1 MKVLNIVG
9 ARPNFMKIAPIHRAF
24 VKHDDINSKI
34 VHTGQHYD
42 ARMSGI
48 FFSQL
53 EMPEPDYFLGV
64 GAGSHTQ
71 QTAGI
76 MLEFEKVIHLE
87 KPDLVL
93 VAGDVNSTLACALVA
108 VKEHIPVVHVEA
120 GLRSGDRRMPE
131 EINRIMTDS
140 VSDHLFVTENA
151 ALVNLGKENVDDSK
165 IHFSGNVMIDSL
177 ICYLPKIQ
185 NLNIPET
192 MGLAPKSYV
201 LLTMHRPANVDDEKG
216 LKKILEII
224 KEITLCK
231 KVVFP
236 VHPRTMR
243 NMEVF
248 GLKKEFENIKG
259 LKMMEPQGY
268 LEFLNLTLNAALVLT
283 DSGGIQEETTFL
295 QIPCITLRETTERPV
310 TVELGTNYL
319 LSTPNV
325 EVITK
330 LAKKIFA
337 GNAKKGIIPPFW
349 DGKAAERI
357 VSVLREKYINSYVC
371 GK

>member
-1 MKVLNIVG
+1 
-9 ARPNFMKIAPIHRAF
+9 MKIAPIHREF
-24 VKHDDINSKI
+24 MKYGDVSSKI

-42 ARMSGI
+42 AQMSGI

-76 MLEFEKVIHLE
+76 MLEFEKVIHIE

-108 VKEHIPVVHVEA
+108 VKEQIPVVHVEA

-140 VSDHLFVTENA
+140 ISDQLFVTEDS
-151 ALVNLGKENVDDSK
+151 ALVNLKKENIDESK
-165 IHFSGNVMIDSL
+165 VHFSGNVMIDSL
-177 ICYLPKIQ
+177 VYYFSKIQ
-185 NLNIPET
+185 NLKIPENI
-192 MGLAPKSYV
+192 GVAPKSYV
-201 LLTMHRPANVDDEKG
+201 LMTMHRPANVDCIEG
-216 LKKILEII
+216 LKQILEITQQI
-224 KEITLCK
+224 ALRKN
-231 KVVFP
+231 VVFP

-243 NMEVF
+243 NMEVN
-248 GLKKEFENIKG
+248 GLKKEFENMAC
-259 LKMMEPQGY
+259 LKMLEPQGY

-319 LSTPNV
+319 LSNPNI
-325 EVITK
+325 EDVIK
-330 LAKKIFA
+330 LAGEIFK
-337 GNAKKGIIPPFW
+337 GNAKKGIVPALW

-357 VSVLREKYINSYVC
+357 VSVVREKYINSYVC
-371 GK
+371 DK

>member
-24 VKHDDINSKI
+24 MKYSDISSKI

-42 ARMSGI
+42 ARMSGL
-48 FFSQL
+48 FFRQL
-53 EMPEPDYFLGV
+53 EMPEPDYFLGI
-64 GAGSHTQ
+64 GAGSHAQ

-76 MLEFEKVIHLE
+76 MLEFEKVIYRE
-87 KPDLVL
+87 KPDLVV

-108 VKEHIPVVHVEA
+108 VKEQIPVAHVEA

-140 VSDHLFVTENA
+140 VSDQLFITENA
-151 ALVNLGKENVDDSK
+151 ALVNLKKENVDESK

-177 ICYLPKIQ
+177 LYYLPKIKK
-185 NLNIPET
+185 LNIPESI
-192 MGLAPKSYV
+192 GVAPNAYV
-201 LLTMHRPANVDDEKG
+201 LMTMHRPANVDGAEG
-216 LKKILEII
+216 LKKILQVVKKIAM
-224 KEITLCK
+224 LK

-236 VHPRTMR
+236 VHPRTLQHMKIT
-243 NMEVF
+243 
-248 GLKKEFENIKG
+248 GLKKEFENIAG
-259 LKMMEPQGY
+259 LKMLEPQGY
-268 LEFLNLTLNAALVLT
+268 LEFLNLTLHAALVLT

-310 TVELGTNYL
+310 TVESGTNYL
-319 LSTPNV
+319 LSSPDAEDV
-325 EVITK
+325 VK
-330 LAKKIFA
+330 LAHEIFA
-337 GNAKKGIIPPFW
+337 GNAKKGIIPALW

-371 GK
+371 GN